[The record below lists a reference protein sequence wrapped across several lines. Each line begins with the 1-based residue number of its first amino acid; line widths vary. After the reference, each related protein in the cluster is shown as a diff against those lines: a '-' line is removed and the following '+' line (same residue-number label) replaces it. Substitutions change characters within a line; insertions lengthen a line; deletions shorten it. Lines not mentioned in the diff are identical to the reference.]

1 MSVEFQDN
9 TAAVLAQFE
18 RSKAKALVM
27 IGIKAQENATIEVN
41 KQIYSTKPPKNYKR
55 TLRLRGSIAYQAE
68 PENDQVVIGTPVEY
82 AIYVHEGT
90 YKMTGR
96 PFIKEA
102 VLNYQGDYRKIIEQA
117 LGEGFGQ

>member
-1 MSVEFQDN
+1 MSVEFTDN

-18 RSKAKALVM
+18 RNKAKALVSV
-27 IGIKAQENATIEVN
+27 GIHAQRRATEEITRMGAVD
-41 KQIYSTKPPKNYKR
+41 TG
-55 TLRLRGSIAYQAE
+55 RLRASIAYQAE
-68 PENDQVVIGTPVEY
+68 PANDEVVIGTPVEY

-96 PFIKEA
+96 PFIKDA
-102 VLNYQGDYRKIIEQA
+102 VLNYQGDYRKIIEQE